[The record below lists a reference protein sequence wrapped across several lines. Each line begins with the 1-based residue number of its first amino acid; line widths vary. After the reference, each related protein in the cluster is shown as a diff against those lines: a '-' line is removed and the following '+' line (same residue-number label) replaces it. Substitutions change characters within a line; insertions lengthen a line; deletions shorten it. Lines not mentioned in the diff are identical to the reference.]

1 MSKCGSSNSA
11 NSAAVSS
18 RVWYQFPLGKVRRFG
33 VLRTRVPVGLRM
45 RAHSV
50 TNRGCSQRCSI
61 VCSDVTRSNVPVG
74 EAGLDEIA
82 PHDIE
87 LWINPADVPQRRMFI
102 VETGHGVRPGQAELL
117 RAVALAAAGVEDAA
131 GRIDRQIGRDP
142 AIGGVVARE
151 PVVLVPDPGRG
162 SLAGER

>member
-33 VLRTRVPVGLRM
+33 VLRTRVPVRLDDA
-45 RAHSV
+45 RALGDEPRLLPEV
-50 TNRGCSQRCSI
+50 LDRLQRRDEI
-61 VCSDVTRSNVPVG
+61 ERAG
-74 EAGLDEIA
+74 REGGLDEIA

-117 RAVALAAAGVEDAA
+117 RAVTLAAAGVEDAA

-162 SLAGER
+162 SRR